1 MTKVTPA
8 RILATI
14 PYLRTLPAAEVAVL
28 ARRCLVRRYA
38 RGDEIFA
45 EGMPGAGLHAII
57 EGRVALLR
65 VSARGREQVLHTEGA
80 GATLGEVPVF
90 DGGDY
95 LASAI
100 AREDTRVLFI
110 PREALYEVCRRR
122 PEVALGVIAVLARR
136 LRGFAALIED
146 LSLRDVTARVARFLN
161 EAADGRN
168 SAFQLPGTREEIGTR
183 LGTVR
188 ELISRSLAGLE
199 AAGVIELRGRRV
211 RVLDRRRLAAL
222 AGLTPSR

>member
-1 MTKVTPA
+1 
-8 RILATI
+8 
-14 PYLRTLPAAEVAVL
+14 
-28 ARRCLVRRYA
+28 LV
-38 RGDEIFA
+38 
-45 EGMPGAGLHAII
+45 
-57 EGRVALLR
+57 R
-65 VSARGREQVLHTEGA
+65 VSARGREQVLHTEGP

-146 LSLRDVTARVARFLN
+146 LSLRDVTARVAHFLMH
-161 EAADGRN
+161 EGAEGTTV
-168 SAFQLPGTREEIGTR
+168 AFQLPGTREEIGTR

-188 ELISRSLAGLE
+188 ELISRSLASLE
-199 AAGVIELRGRRV
+199 GAGVIELRGRRV